1 MLKTW
6 NFLPEPDSVDTDA
19 LAKEVNISPVLAA
32 MLLQRGIH
40 SFEEAKVFFRPSLD
54 QLHDPFTMKDMDVAV
69 TRLIKALENNERILI
84 FGDYDVDG
92 TTSVAMMITFLR
104 QHHEQLEF
112 YVPDRNSEGY
122 GVSLTGIEWAHEKGV
137 DLIISL
143 DCGIKAFAAIDRAVE
158 LGMNFIVCDHHTP
171 AAILPNATAVLDP
184 KRQDCTY
191 PFKELSGCG
200 VGFKLLQALTDTLA
214 WPDEPLWDLL
224 DLVATSIAADIVP
237 IIDENRVLA
246 YYGMKKIN
254 ASPRPGLHALIRV
267 GALKQPLN
275 ITNVVFGI
283 APRINAAGRIS
294 HANGAIDLLISTDNS
309 EAEHM
314 AGLVNSNNEIR
325 RDTDQGIT
333 SEALS
338 MIESSEVL
346 IESNTTVLFKADWH
360 KGVIGIVASK
370 CIEHFYRPTI
380 ILTESKGKATGSAR
394 SVIGYDIHEA
404 IEACSDLL
412 EQFGGHKYAAGLTMP
427 LANVDTF
434 AQKFEAVV
442 KSTITQEQ
450 LIPKINIDQVITL
463 NDINYKFLNIIK
475 QMEPFGPGNMS
486 PVFVAKGLTA
496 LKPKLLKE
504 LHLKM
509 TVSQDDNGLV
519 FDAIGFNMSADFGR
533 IVQNETFDMAFTIEE
548 NNFRGVKSIQLNIKD
563 IKFAKI
569 NNP

>member
-275 ITNVVFGI
+275 IINVVFGI

-569 NNP
+569 NNS

>member
-6 NFLPEPDSVDTDA
+6 NFLAEPDSDKTKA
-19 LAKEVNISPVLAA
+19 LADEVNISPILAA

-40 SFEEAKVFFRPSLD
+40 TFEEAKEFFRPSLE
-54 QLHDPFTMKDMDVAV
+54 QLHDPFAMKDMDVAV
-69 TRLIKALENNERILI
+69 IRLITALENKERILI
-84 FGDYDVDG
+84 YGDYDVDG
-92 TTSVAMMITFLR
+92 TTSVAMMISFLR
-104 QHHEQLEF
+104 QHHDQLEF
-112 YVPDRNSEGY
+112 YVPDRYNEGY
-122 GVSLTGIEWAHEKGV
+122 GVSLEGIDWAADQEI

-158 LGMNFIVCDHHTP
+158 LGMDFIVCDHHTP
-171 AAILPNATAVLDP
+171 ANELPNATAVLDP
-184 KRQDCTY
+184 KRKDCNY

-200 VGFKLLQALTDTLA
+200 VGFKLLQALTDTMA

-237 IIDENRVLA
+237 IVDENRVLA

-254 ASPRPGLHALIRV
+254 ADPRPGLLALIQV
-267 GALKQPLN
+267 GALRQPLN

-294 HANGAIDLLISTDNS
+294 HANGAIDLLISTDPG

-314 AGLVNSNNEIR
+314 AGLVNSNNQIR

-346 IESNTTVLFKADWH
+346 IKASTTVLFKADWH

-370 CIEHFYRPTI
+370 CIEHFHRPTI

-394 SVIGYDIHEA
+394 SVIGYNVHDA
-404 IEACSDLL
+404 IEACSELL

-427 LANVDTF
+427 LENVDAF
-434 AQKFEAVV
+434 VEKFEEVV
-442 KSTITQEQ
+442 RGTITQEQ
-450 LIPKINIDQVITL
+450 LTPKINIDQIITL
-463 NDINYKFLNIIK
+463 SEINYKFLNIIN

-486 PVFVAKGLTA
+486 PVFVAKGLTT
-496 LKPKLLKE
+496 LKPRLLKE

-509 TVSQDDNGLV
+509 TVTQDDNGLV
-519 FDAIGFNMSADFGR
+519 FDAIGFNMSAYFEP
-533 IVQNETFDMAFTIEE
+533 IANNESFDMAFTIEE

-569 NNP
+569 KNP